1 MNCPKCKS
9 PMEEVTFGQVKI
21 DRCTSCRGIWFD
33 EFELTDLKEIEGSE
47 TVDTGDSKTGK
58 ELNKIDRINCPK
70 CNTQM
75 IRMVDA
81 RQSHI
86 WFEHCVTCSGH
97 FFDAGEFRDLKEDSL
112 LDFIKSWFT
121 AERITPPTAWP
132 SSSDSKESN

>member
-9 PMEEVTFGQVKI
+9 PMEEVTFDQVKI

-47 TVDTGDSKTGK
+47 AVDTGDSKTGK

-86 WFEHCVTCSGH
+86 
-97 FFDAGEFRDLKEDSL
+97 
-112 LDFIKSWFT
+112 
-121 AERITPPTAWP
+121 
-132 SSSDSKESN
+132 

>member
-1 MNCPKCKS
+1 MKCPKCES
-9 PMEEVTFGQVKI
+9 PMEEVAFDQVKI
-21 DRCTSCRGIWFD
+21 DRCTSCKGIWFD
-33 EFELTDLKEIEGSE
+33 EFELTDLKETEGSE
-47 TVDTGDSKTGK
+47 TVDTGDSKTGS
-58 ELNKIDRINCPK
+58 EQNKIDRINCPK

-97 FFDAGEFRDLKEDSL
+97 YFDAGEFRDLKEDSL

-121 AERITPPTAWP
+121 PERITPPTAWP